1 MKQPR
6 NFLLA
11 ISSCGLFLLGLSLLG
26 CGGGAGDRPDLG
38 QVEGTITLDT
48 KPLVG
53 AHVTFQ
59 PENGRPST
67 AITNEAGR
75 YVLNYKGANDPGAAV
90 GKHKVIISTHQAGDP
105 DSDDPAKQKDQKETI
120 PAEYNSATTLTA
132 EVKAGENEPINF
144 DLKSG
149 GKIVQPEE

>member
-1 MKQPR
+1 V
-6 NFLLA
+6 A
-11 ISSCGLFLLGLSLLG
+11 
-26 CGGGAGDRPDLG
+26 PDLG

-105 DSDDPAKQKDQKETI
+105 DSDDPAKQKDH
-120 PAEYNSATTLTA
+120 NSATTLTA